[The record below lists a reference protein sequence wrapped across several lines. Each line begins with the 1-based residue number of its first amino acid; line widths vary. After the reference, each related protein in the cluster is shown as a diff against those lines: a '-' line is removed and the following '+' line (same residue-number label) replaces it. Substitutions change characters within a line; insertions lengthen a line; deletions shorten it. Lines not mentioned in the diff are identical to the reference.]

1 MAWPGAQKRKWDDM
15 TPPEQLDAVRSL
27 LIHEATLSCQSTHD
41 QYPLR
46 SEAPAI
52 GEQELDFR
60 RRRFGRIAS
69 AIAKDEA
76 FLADRTEIETP
87 RAERWAEA
95 IPVQLARQAPPPSGC

>member
-76 FLADRTEIETP
+76 FLADRTEI
-87 RAERWAEA
+87 
-95 IPVQLARQAPPPSGC
+95 GDN